1 MRGLIAQLVEQSPEK
16 ACVGGSS
23 PPQTTSF
30 YLQFYYCLD
39 NQPLIEMKK
48 KYISTHRHH
57 SHAEHLLGQ

>member
-30 YLQFYYCLD
+30 CLLFYCRIA
-39 NQPLIEMKK
+39 NQPEIEMKK
-48 KYISTHRHH
+48 IYISKHRYHP
-57 SHAEHLLGQ
+57 HARHVLS